1 MTNQE
6 QQEANGLGRLRH
18 SEANITIG
26 SQRYAV
32 SSLIRRGELLSDQF
46 VTKSCVALCGIHSW
60 DLLALLLAFLV
71 NRQSCLLS
79 STDAQLPKVVSTSIG
94 PQSLES
100 NNAPSALSI
109 TSLPSPEIAAVPNCF
124 AVLSSG
130 TLGQPKVIWHDIAS
144 TVRTALL
151 VQERLQLSAQSKVL
165 ITVPLH
171 HMYGLGAALLP
182 AIVADAD
189 ITLLLN
195 ANLISLFQ
203 SLRSGNHD
211 VVYSTPHQMR
221 AVLKRLPDVGAKP
234 SSLVMAGDA
243 VSSELGQEAQ
253 RVFGR
258 CFNLY
263 GSSELGV
270 VAISAAN
277 EVERLQPLKSVQ
289 LRSDAA
295 HPALAQA
302 DLSANKLAATSSPCL
317 WVRHPYAARGF
328 HDQQGYHSMAEWW
341 DTRDVGVV
349 HHDGCCSLR
358 GRVDL
363 SVNRA
368 GKLLVLAELEQQLM
382 AWPEIDR
389 AVASILPEQQA
400 GGLTVALLV
409 KASNDELDETKLRQ
423 LCVARLPYF
432 ARPDRYV
439 ISNDIPCLASGKPDR
454 KTIMR
459 EYYNESKRDYPAV
472 TATVG

>member
-1 MTNQE
+1 MTKTKP
-6 QQEANGLGRLRH
+6 QEANGIGRLSR
-18 SEANITIG
+18 SKAKITIG
-26 SQRYAV
+26 SQQYDV
-32 SSLIRRGELLSDQF
+32 CSLIRRGEALSEAYG
-46 VTKSCVALCGIHSW
+46 TKSCVALCGINTW

-71 NRQSCLLS
+71 KRQSCLLS
-79 STDAQLPKVVSTSIG
+79 GADTDLPKVVSTAIR
-94 PQSLES
+94 Q
-100 NNAPSALSI
+100 PSAGSSNDPSILSVE
-109 TSLPSPEIAAVPNCF
+109 SLPSPEISAVPNCF

-130 TLGQPKVIWHDIAS
+130 TLGQPKVIWHDIES
-144 TVRTALL
+144 TLSTALL

-203 SLRSGNHD
+203 SLRSGDHD

-221 AVLKRLPDVGAKP
+221 AVLKRLPDLGAKHC
-234 SSLVMAGDA
+234 SLVMAGDA
-243 VSSELGQEAQ
+243 VSGELAQEAQ
-253 RVFGR
+253 RVFRR

-277 EVERLQPLKSVQ
+277 EVERLHPLKPVY
-289 LRSDAA
+289 LRSDTV
-295 HPALAQA
+295 HPEPVQA
-302 DLSANKLAATSSPCL
+302 TLSANNLTATPSPCL

-328 HDQQGYHSMAEWW
+328 HDQQGYHPMTEWW
-341 DTRDVGVV
+341 DTRDVATV
-349 HHDGCCSLR
+349 HHDGSCSLR

-400 GGLTVALLV
+400 EGLTLALLV
-409 KASNDELDETKLRQ
+409 KANDGELNESVLRQ

-432 ARPDRYV
+432 ARPDRYA

-459 EYYNESKRDYPAV
+459 EYYNESKRHYSAV
-472 TATVG
+472 TATAG